1 MNLLTI
7 LEIVTEL
14 DEPIKNLVTSTNLFV
29 GNICVDQVIESRG
42 VAENESDKVLENLMI
57 QGDRRSLNIL
67 P

>member
-1 MNLLTI
+1 M
-7 LEIVTEL
+7 EL
-14 DEPIKNLVTSTNLFV
+14 DEPIKNLVTAANLFV

-42 VAENESDKVLENLMI
+42 VADNESDKALENLII

>member
-14 DEPIKNLVTSTNLFV
+14 YEPIKNLVTSANLFV

-42 VAENESDKVLENLMI
+42 VADNESDKVLGNLMI